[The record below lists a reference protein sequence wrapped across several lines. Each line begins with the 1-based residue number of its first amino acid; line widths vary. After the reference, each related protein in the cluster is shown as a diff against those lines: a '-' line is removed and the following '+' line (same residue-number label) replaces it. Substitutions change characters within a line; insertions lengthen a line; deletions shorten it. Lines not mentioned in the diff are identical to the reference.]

1 MITVSKY
8 SDVGAYMATAM
19 PLLLIGL
26 MIVLIYLTVDA
37 LSGGWDSS
45 YSFLMLC
52 LTFMLALLSGWLAFF
67 SFKQYSKKEID
78 KNILRY
84 YLPYLPFLVVTKNM
98 EDFDRK
104 VYVKTYDRHRRIVDG
119 IWLLKEGKLRLEMY
133 SDVFSNLEELG
144 KAIKLPEAKIKDPV
158 LTLPLVMYQL
168 GLKRVRV

>member
-1 MITVSKY
+1 MTIVSKY
-8 SDVGAYMATAM
+8 SDVGGYMATAM

-78 KNILRY
+78 GNIMRY

-119 IWLLKEGKLRLEMY
+119 IWLVKDGKLRLEMY

-144 KAIKLPEAKIKDPV
+144 KAIKLPSNKIDEPILS
-158 LTLPLVMYQL
+158 LTLIAYQI
-168 GLKRVRV
+168 GLKRVKI